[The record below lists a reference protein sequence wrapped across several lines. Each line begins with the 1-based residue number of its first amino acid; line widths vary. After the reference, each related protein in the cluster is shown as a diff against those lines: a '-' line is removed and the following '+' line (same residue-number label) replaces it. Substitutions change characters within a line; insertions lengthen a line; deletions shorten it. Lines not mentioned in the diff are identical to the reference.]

1 MGVKND
7 ITIIRLILGHWAGK
21 LSEPEKKELDNWLA
35 QSEKHR
41 IYFQKWCDDER
52 QNELLSKIGCYDPGE
67 GWQQVVR
74 KRNMRR
80 NRRWWLVAA
89 ASVAILFGGLAVY
102 RYSKIPV
109 SLPLASE
116 ETSIY
121 PGKRM
126 ARLITPSGETVLLDT
141 LRQTDTQQMKLH
153 NDQGR
158 VVIQAAC
165 GDANGDQPV
174 YHCLEVPRGGEFSF
188 LLPDSTTVF
197 LNAES
202 RLRFPDRFVPGSER
216 IVYLSGEAY
225 FDVKRDPR
233 SPFLVCL
240 EHSAVKV
247 TGTSFN
253 VKAYP
258 DDTNEA
264 TTLISGTVSMG
275 IGTTEQWIV
284 LKPGEQGYYD
294 ATRKTLL
301 QQTVDVNYYTA
312 WKDGVFAFYRQPLE
326 EVMKTL
332 GCWYLF
338 DTHYQNEALKS
349 ILYTGKINRH
359 ASIRE
364 CFLHTFELTGRTYI
378 RHKRK
383 RRLLSGE
390 NKKSNRFFLH
400 KNRLQTCINNLQ
412 IVLTQQ
418 IYEKKQSV
426 VAGLEK
432 IPVACNKVSRR

>member
-275 IGTTEQWIV
+275 IGTAEQWIV

-364 CFLHTFELTGRTYI
+364 VLHTFELMDELTFDIKGKEVIVR
-378 RHKRK
+378 RK
-383 RRLLSGE
+383 
-390 NKKSNRFFLH
+390 
-400 KNRLQTCINNLQ
+400 
-412 IVLTQQ
+412 
-418 IYEKKQSV
+418 
-426 VAGLEK
+426 
-432 IPVACNKVSRR
+432 

>member
-41 IYFQKWCDDER
+41 VYFQKWCNDER
-52 QNELLSKIGCYDPGE
+52 QNELLSKIGCYAPGE

-126 ARLITPSGETVLLDT
+126 ARLITPSGEAVLLDT
-141 LRQTDTQQMKLH
+141 LRQTDTPQMKLH

-364 CFLHTFELTGRTYI
+364 VLHTFELMDELTFDIKGKEVIVR
-378 RHKRK
+378 RK
-383 RRLLSGE
+383 
-390 NKKSNRFFLH
+390 
-400 KNRLQTCINNLQ
+400 
-412 IVLTQQ
+412 
-418 IYEKKQSV
+418 
-426 VAGLEK
+426 
-432 IPVACNKVSRR
+432 

>member
-312 WKDGVFAFYRQPLE
+312 WKDGVFAFYRPPLE
-326 EVMKTL
+326 AVMKTL

-364 CFLHTFELTGRTYI
+364 VLHTFELMDELTFDIKGKEVIVR
-378 RHKRK
+378 RK
-383 RRLLSGE
+383 
-390 NKKSNRFFLH
+390 
-400 KNRLQTCINNLQ
+400 
-412 IVLTQQ
+412 
-418 IYEKKQSV
+418 
-426 VAGLEK
+426 
-432 IPVACNKVSRR
+432 

>member
-52 QNELLSKIGCYDPGE
+52 QNELLSKIRCYDPGE

-349 ILYTGKINRH
+349 ILYMGKINRH
-359 ASIRE
+359 ASIWE
-364 CFLHTFELTGRTYI
+364 VLHTFELMDELTFDIKGKEVIVR
-378 RHKRK
+378 RK
-383 RRLLSGE
+383 
-390 NKKSNRFFLH
+390 
-400 KNRLQTCINNLQ
+400 
-412 IVLTQQ
+412 
-418 IYEKKQSV
+418 
-426 VAGLEK
+426 
-432 IPVACNKVSRR
+432 

>member
-126 ARLITPSGETVLLDT
+126 ARLITPSGEAVLLDT
-141 LRQTDTQQMKLH
+141 LRQTEIQQMKLH
-153 NDQGR
+153 NDEGR

-174 YHCLEVPRGGEFSF
+174 YHSLEVPRGGEFSF

-197 LNAES
+197 LNAGS

-253 VKAYP
+253 VKAYS
-258 DDTNEA
+258 DDTNET

-294 ATRKTLL
+294 VTRKTLS
-301 QQTVDVNYYTA
+301 QQTVDVSYYTA

-364 CFLHTFELTGRTYI
+364 VLHTFELMDELTFDIKGKEVIVR
-378 RHKRK
+378 RK
-383 RRLLSGE
+383 
-390 NKKSNRFFLH
+390 
-400 KNRLQTCINNLQ
+400 
-412 IVLTQQ
+412 
-418 IYEKKQSV
+418 
-426 VAGLEK
+426 
-432 IPVACNKVSRR
+432 

>member
-7 ITIIRLILGHWAGK
+7 TTIIRLILGHWAGK

-141 LRQTDTQQMKLH
+141 LRQTEIQQMKLH

-332 GCWYLF
+332 GRWYLF

-364 CFLHTFELTGRTYI
+364 VLHTFELMDELTFDIKGKEVIVR
-378 RHKRK
+378 RK
-383 RRLLSGE
+383 
-390 NKKSNRFFLH
+390 
-400 KNRLQTCINNLQ
+400 
-412 IVLTQQ
+412 
-418 IYEKKQSV
+418 
-426 VAGLEK
+426 
-432 IPVACNKVSRR
+432 

>member
-41 IYFQKWCDDER
+41 IYFQKGCDDER

-294 ATRKTLL
+294 ATRETLL

-364 CFLHTFELTGRTYI
+364 VLHTFELMDELTFDIKGKEVIVR
-378 RHKRK
+378 RK
-383 RRLLSGE
+383 
-390 NKKSNRFFLH
+390 
-400 KNRLQTCINNLQ
+400 
-412 IVLTQQ
+412 
-418 IYEKKQSV
+418 
-426 VAGLEK
+426 
-432 IPVACNKVSRR
+432 

>member
-141 LRQTDTQQMKLH
+141 LRQTDTRQVKLH

-364 CFLHTFELTGRTYI
+364 VLHTFELMDELTFDIKGKEVIVR
-378 RHKRK
+378 RK
-383 RRLLSGE
+383 
-390 NKKSNRFFLH
+390 
-400 KNRLQTCINNLQ
+400 
-412 IVLTQQ
+412 
-418 IYEKKQSV
+418 
-426 VAGLEK
+426 
-432 IPVACNKVSRR
+432 

>member
-67 GWQQVVR
+67 GCQQVVR

-116 ETSIY
+116 ETSLY

-126 ARLITPSGETVLLDT
+126 ARLITPSGEAVLLDT
-141 LRQTDTQQMKLH
+141 LRQTEIQQMKLH

-225 FDVKRDPR
+225 FAVKRDPR

-364 CFLHTFELTGRTYI
+364 VLHTFELMDELTFDIKGKEVIVR
-378 RHKRK
+378 RK
-383 RRLLSGE
+383 
-390 NKKSNRFFLH
+390 
-400 KNRLQTCINNLQ
+400 
-412 IVLTQQ
+412 
-418 IYEKKQSV
+418 
-426 VAGLEK
+426 
-432 IPVACNKVSRR
+432 

>member
-126 ARLITPSGETVLLDT
+126 ARLITPSGEAVLLDT

-294 ATRKTLL
+294 ATRKTLS

-364 CFLHTFELTGRTYI
+364 VLHTFELMDELTFDIKGKEVIVR
-378 RHKRK
+378 RK
-383 RRLLSGE
+383 
-390 NKKSNRFFLH
+390 
-400 KNRLQTCINNLQ
+400 
-412 IVLTQQ
+412 
-418 IYEKKQSV
+418 
-426 VAGLEK
+426 
-432 IPVACNKVSRR
+432 

>member
-197 LNAES
+197 LNADS
-202 RLRFPDRFVPGSER
+202 RLRFHDRFDPGRER
-216 IVYLSGEAY
+216 LVYLSGEAY

-364 CFLHTFELTGRTYI
+364 VLHTFELMDELTFDIKGKEVIVR
-378 RHKRK
+378 RK
-383 RRLLSGE
+383 
-390 NKKSNRFFLH
+390 
-400 KNRLQTCINNLQ
+400 
-412 IVLTQQ
+412 
-418 IYEKKQSV
+418 
-426 VAGLEK
+426 
-432 IPVACNKVSRR
+432 

>member
-35 QSEKHR
+35 QSEQHR
-41 IYFQKWCDDER
+41 VYFQKWCNDER

-126 ARLITPSGETVLLDT
+126 ARLITPSGEAVLLDT

-294 ATRKTLL
+294 ATRKTLS

-364 CFLHTFELTGRTYI
+364 VLHTFELMDELTFDIKGKEVIVR
-378 RHKRK
+378 RK
-383 RRLLSGE
+383 
-390 NKKSNRFFLH
+390 
-400 KNRLQTCINNLQ
+400 
-412 IVLTQQ
+412 
-418 IYEKKQSV
+418 
-426 VAGLEK
+426 
-432 IPVACNKVSRR
+432 

>member
-1 MGVKND
+1 MRD
-7 ITIIRLILGHWAGK
+7 
-21 LSEPEKKELDNWLA
+21 
-35 QSEKHR
+35 
-41 IYFQKWCDDER
+41 
-52 QNELLSKIGCYDPGE
+52 
-67 GWQQVVR
+67 GWSF
-74 KRNMRR
+74 K
-80 NRRWWLVAA
+80 
-89 ASVAILFGGLAVY
+89 
-102 RYSKIPV
+102 
-109 SLPLASE
+109 PLAGMQT
-116 ETSIY
+116 ETN
-121 PGKRM
+121 
-126 ARLITPSGETVLLDT
+126 L
-141 LRQTDTQQMKLH
+141 
-153 NDQGR
+153 
-158 VVIQAAC
+158 
-165 GDANGDQPV
+165 
-174 YHCLEVPRGGEFSF
+174 YHSLEVPRGGEFSF

-197 LNAES
+197 LNAGS

-253 VKAYP
+253 VKAYS
-258 DDTNEA
+258 DDTNET

-294 ATRKTLL
+294 ATLKTLS

-332 GCWYLF
+332 GRWYLF

-364 CFLHTFELTGRTYI
+364 VLHTFELMDELIFDIKGKEVIVR
-378 RHKRK
+378 RK
-383 RRLLSGE
+383 
-390 NKKSNRFFLH
+390 
-400 KNRLQTCINNLQ
+400 
-412 IVLTQQ
+412 
-418 IYEKKQSV
+418 
-426 VAGLEK
+426 
-432 IPVACNKVSRR
+432 

>member
-52 QNELLSKIGCYDPGE
+52 QNELLSKIRCYDPGE

-284 LKPGEQGYYD
+284 LKPSEQGYYD

-349 ILYTGKINRH
+349 ILYMGKINRH

-364 CFLHTFELTGRTYI
+364 VLHTFELMDELTFDIKGKEVIVR
-378 RHKRK
+378 RK
-383 RRLLSGE
+383 
-390 NKKSNRFFLH
+390 
-400 KNRLQTCINNLQ
+400 
-412 IVLTQQ
+412 
-418 IYEKKQSV
+418 
-426 VAGLEK
+426 
-432 IPVACNKVSRR
+432 

>member
-80 NRRWWLVAA
+80 NRRWWLGAA
-89 ASVAILFGGLAVY
+89 ASVPILFGGLAVY

-364 CFLHTFELTGRTYI
+364 VLHTFELMDELTFDIKGKEVIVR
-378 RHKRK
+378 RK
-383 RRLLSGE
+383 
-390 NKKSNRFFLH
+390 
-400 KNRLQTCINNLQ
+400 
-412 IVLTQQ
+412 
-418 IYEKKQSV
+418 
-426 VAGLEK
+426 
-432 IPVACNKVSRR
+432 

>member
-7 ITIIRLILGHWAGK
+7 ITIIRLILGHWAEK

-364 CFLHTFELTGRTYI
+364 VLHTFELMDELTFDIKGKEVIVR
-378 RHKRK
+378 RK
-383 RRLLSGE
+383 
-390 NKKSNRFFLH
+390 
-400 KNRLQTCINNLQ
+400 
-412 IVLTQQ
+412 
-418 IYEKKQSV
+418 
-426 VAGLEK
+426 
-432 IPVACNKVSRR
+432 

>member
-7 ITIIRLILGHWAGK
+7 TTIIRLILGHWAGK

-364 CFLHTFELTGRTYI
+364 VLHTFELMDELTFDIKGKEVIVR
-378 RHKRK
+378 RK
-383 RRLLSGE
+383 
-390 NKKSNRFFLH
+390 
-400 KNRLQTCINNLQ
+400 
-412 IVLTQQ
+412 
-418 IYEKKQSV
+418 
-426 VAGLEK
+426 
-432 IPVACNKVSRR
+432 

>member
-52 QNELLSKIGCYDPGE
+52 QNELLSKIGCYAPGE

-294 ATRKTLL
+294 ATRETLL

-364 CFLHTFELTGRTYI
+364 VLHTFELMDELTFDIKGKEVIVR
-378 RHKRK
+378 RK
-383 RRLLSGE
+383 
-390 NKKSNRFFLH
+390 
-400 KNRLQTCINNLQ
+400 
-412 IVLTQQ
+412 
-418 IYEKKQSV
+418 
-426 VAGLEK
+426 
-432 IPVACNKVSRR
+432 

>member
-41 IYFQKWCDDER
+41 IYFQKWCDEER

-364 CFLHTFELTGRTYI
+364 VLHTFELMDELTFDIKGKEVIVR
-378 RHKRK
+378 RK
-383 RRLLSGE
+383 
-390 NKKSNRFFLH
+390 
-400 KNRLQTCINNLQ
+400 
-412 IVLTQQ
+412 
-418 IYEKKQSV
+418 
-426 VAGLEK
+426 
-432 IPVACNKVSRR
+432 

>member
-7 ITIIRLILGHWAGK
+7 TTIIRLILGHWAGK
-21 LSEPEKKELDNWLA
+21 LSEPEKKELDNWLE

-41 IYFQKWCDDER
+41 VYFQKWCNDER
-52 QNELLSKIGCYDPGE
+52 QDELLSKIGCYDPGE

-126 ARLITPSGETVLLDT
+126 ARLITPSGEAVLLDT
-141 LRQTDTQQMKLH
+141 LRQTEIQQMKLH

-332 GCWYLF
+332 GRWYLF

-364 CFLHTFELTGRTYI
+364 VLHTFELMDELTFDIKGKEVIVR
-378 RHKRK
+378 RK
-383 RRLLSGE
+383 
-390 NKKSNRFFLH
+390 
-400 KNRLQTCINNLQ
+400 
-412 IVLTQQ
+412 
-418 IYEKKQSV
+418 
-426 VAGLEK
+426 
-432 IPVACNKVSRR
+432 

>member
-52 QNELLSKIGCYDPGE
+52 QNELLSKIGCYAPGE

-174 YHCLEVPRGGEFSF
+174 YHCLEVPRSGEFSF

-364 CFLHTFELTGRTYI
+364 VLHTFELMDELTFDIKGKEVIVR
-378 RHKRK
+378 RK
-383 RRLLSGE
+383 
-390 NKKSNRFFLH
+390 
-400 KNRLQTCINNLQ
+400 
-412 IVLTQQ
+412 
-418 IYEKKQSV
+418 
-426 VAGLEK
+426 
-432 IPVACNKVSRR
+432 

>member
-35 QSEKHR
+35 QSERHR
-41 IYFQKWCDDER
+41 IYFQKGCDDER

-294 ATRKTLL
+294 ATRETLL

-364 CFLHTFELTGRTYI
+364 VLHTFELMDELTFDIKGKEVIVR
-378 RHKRK
+378 RK
-383 RRLLSGE
+383 
-390 NKKSNRFFLH
+390 
-400 KNRLQTCINNLQ
+400 
-412 IVLTQQ
+412 
-418 IYEKKQSV
+418 
-426 VAGLEK
+426 
-432 IPVACNKVSRR
+432 

>member
-35 QSEKHR
+35 QAEKHR

-364 CFLHTFELTGRTYI
+364 VLHTFELMDELTFDIKGKEVIVR
-378 RHKRK
+378 RK
-383 RRLLSGE
+383 
-390 NKKSNRFFLH
+390 
-400 KNRLQTCINNLQ
+400 
-412 IVLTQQ
+412 
-418 IYEKKQSV
+418 
-426 VAGLEK
+426 
-432 IPVACNKVSRR
+432 

>member
-294 ATRKTLL
+294 ATRKTLV
-301 QQTVDVNYYTA
+301 QQTVDVTYYTA

-364 CFLHTFELTGRTYI
+364 VLHTFELMDELTFDIKGKEVIVR
-378 RHKRK
+378 RK
-383 RRLLSGE
+383 
-390 NKKSNRFFLH
+390 
-400 KNRLQTCINNLQ
+400 
-412 IVLTQQ
+412 
-418 IYEKKQSV
+418 
-426 VAGLEK
+426 
-432 IPVACNKVSRR
+432 

>member
-7 ITIIRLILGHWAGK
+7 TTIIRLILGHWAGK

-312 WKDGVFAFYRQPLE
+312 WKDGLFSFYRKPLE
-326 EVMKTL
+326 EVMNTL

-349 ILYTGKINRH
+349 ILYTGKIYRH

-364 CFLHTFELTGRTYI
+364 VLHTFELMDELTFDIKGKEVIVR
-378 RHKRK
+378 RK
-383 RRLLSGE
+383 
-390 NKKSNRFFLH
+390 
-400 KNRLQTCINNLQ
+400 
-412 IVLTQQ
+412 
-418 IYEKKQSV
+418 
-426 VAGLEK
+426 
-432 IPVACNKVSRR
+432 

>member
-41 IYFQKWCDDER
+41 VYFQKWCNDER
-52 QNELLSKIGCYDPGE
+52 QNELLSKIGCYAPGE

-126 ARLITPSGETVLLDT
+126 ARLITPSGEAVLLDT

-174 YHCLEVPRGGEFSF
+174 YPCLEVPRGGEFSF

-294 ATRKTLL
+294 ATRKTLS

-364 CFLHTFELTGRTYI
+364 VLHTFELMDELTFDIKGKEVIVR
-378 RHKRK
+378 RK
-383 RRLLSGE
+383 
-390 NKKSNRFFLH
+390 
-400 KNRLQTCINNLQ
+400 
-412 IVLTQQ
+412 
-418 IYEKKQSV
+418 
-426 VAGLEK
+426 
-432 IPVACNKVSRR
+432 

>member
-7 ITIIRLILGHWAGK
+7 TTIIRLILGHWAGK

-294 ATRKTLL
+294 VTRKTLS
-301 QQTVDVNYYTA
+301 QQTVDVSYYTA

-332 GCWYLF
+332 GRWYLF

-364 CFLHTFELTGRTYI
+364 VLHTFELMDELTFDIKGKEVIVR
-378 RHKRK
+378 RK
-383 RRLLSGE
+383 
-390 NKKSNRFFLH
+390 
-400 KNRLQTCINNLQ
+400 
-412 IVLTQQ
+412 
-418 IYEKKQSV
+418 
-426 VAGLEK
+426 
-432 IPVACNKVSRR
+432 

>member
-52 QNELLSKIGCYDPGE
+52 QNELLSKIRCYDPGE

-294 ATRKTLL
+294 ATRKTLS

-349 ILYTGKINRH
+349 ILYMGKINRH

-364 CFLHTFELTGRTYI
+364 VLHTFELMDELTFDIKGKEVIVR
-378 RHKRK
+378 RK
-383 RRLLSGE
+383 
-390 NKKSNRFFLH
+390 
-400 KNRLQTCINNLQ
+400 
-412 IVLTQQ
+412 
-418 IYEKKQSV
+418 
-426 VAGLEK
+426 
-432 IPVACNKVSRR
+432 

>member
-7 ITIIRLILGHWAGK
+7 TTIIRLILGHWAGK

-126 ARLITPSGETVLLDT
+126 ARLITPSGEAVLLDT
-141 LRQTDTQQMKLH
+141 LRQTEIQQMKLH

-225 FDVKRDPR
+225 FDVKRNPR

-284 LKPGEQGYYD
+284 LKPGEQGDYD

-332 GCWYLF
+332 GRWYLF

-364 CFLHTFELTGRTYI
+364 VLHTFELMDELTFDIKGKEVIVR
-378 RHKRK
+378 RK
-383 RRLLSGE
+383 
-390 NKKSNRFFLH
+390 
-400 KNRLQTCINNLQ
+400 
-412 IVLTQQ
+412 
-418 IYEKKQSV
+418 
-426 VAGLEK
+426 
-432 IPVACNKVSRR
+432 

>member
-126 ARLITPSGETVLLDT
+126 ARLITPSGETVLS
-141 LRQTDTQQMKLH
+141 DTQQMKLH

-364 CFLHTFELTGRTYI
+364 VLHTFELMDELTFDIKGKEVIVR
-378 RHKRK
+378 RK
-383 RRLLSGE
+383 
-390 NKKSNRFFLH
+390 
-400 KNRLQTCINNLQ
+400 
-412 IVLTQQ
+412 
-418 IYEKKQSV
+418 
-426 VAGLEK
+426 
-432 IPVACNKVSRR
+432 

>member
-116 ETSIY
+116 ETSLY

-364 CFLHTFELTGRTYI
+364 VLHTFELMDELTFDIKGKEVIVR
-378 RHKRK
+378 RK
-383 RRLLSGE
+383 
-390 NKKSNRFFLH
+390 
-400 KNRLQTCINNLQ
+400 
-412 IVLTQQ
+412 
-418 IYEKKQSV
+418 
-426 VAGLEK
+426 
-432 IPVACNKVSRR
+432 

>member
-312 WKDGVFAFYRQPLE
+312 WKDGMFRFRDVRLE
-326 EVMKTL
+326 EIMRVVER
-332 GCWYLF
+332 WYDMTVVYEDESAKDLHF
-338 DTHYQNEALKS
+338 GFNMSRLETIEPLLNIFELN
-349 ILYTGKINRH
+349 GKIKITKEGKVLKIKR
-359 ASIRE
+359 
-364 CFLHTFELTGRTYI
+364 GR
-378 RHKRK
+378 
-383 RRLLSGE
+383 
-390 NKKSNRFFLH
+390 
-400 KNRLQTCINNLQ
+400 
-412 IVLTQQ
+412 
-418 IYEKKQSV
+418 
-426 VAGLEK
+426 
-432 IPVACNKVSRR
+432 

>member
-349 ILYTGKINRH
+349 ILYTGKIYRH

-364 CFLHTFELTGRTYI
+364 VLHTFELMDELTFDIKGKEVIVR
-378 RHKRK
+378 RK
-383 RRLLSGE
+383 
-390 NKKSNRFFLH
+390 
-400 KNRLQTCINNLQ
+400 
-412 IVLTQQ
+412 
-418 IYEKKQSV
+418 
-426 VAGLEK
+426 
-432 IPVACNKVSRR
+432 

>member
-294 ATRKTLL
+294 ATRETLL

-349 ILYTGKINRH
+349 ILYMGKINRH

-364 CFLHTFELTGRTYI
+364 VLHTFELMDELTFDIKGKEVIVR
-378 RHKRK
+378 RK
-383 RRLLSGE
+383 
-390 NKKSNRFFLH
+390 
-400 KNRLQTCINNLQ
+400 
-412 IVLTQQ
+412 
-418 IYEKKQSV
+418 
-426 VAGLEK
+426 
-432 IPVACNKVSRR
+432 

>member
-126 ARLITPSGETVLLDT
+126 ARLITPSGEAVLLDT
-141 LRQTDTQQMKLH
+141 LRQTEIQQMKLH
-153 NDQGR
+153 NDEGR

-174 YHCLEVPRGGEFSF
+174 YHSLEVPRGGEFSF

-197 LNAES
+197 LNAGS

-294 ATRKTLL
+294 ATRKTLS

-332 GCWYLF
+332 GRWYLF

-364 CFLHTFELTGRTYI
+364 VLHTFELMDELTFDIKGKEVIVR
-378 RHKRK
+378 RK
-383 RRLLSGE
+383 
-390 NKKSNRFFLH
+390 
-400 KNRLQTCINNLQ
+400 
-412 IVLTQQ
+412 
-418 IYEKKQSV
+418 
-426 VAGLEK
+426 
-432 IPVACNKVSRR
+432 

>member
-364 CFLHTFELTGRTYI
+364 VLHTFELMDELTFAIKGKEVSVR
-378 RHKRK
+378 RK
-383 RRLLSGE
+383 
-390 NKKSNRFFLH
+390 
-400 KNRLQTCINNLQ
+400 
-412 IVLTQQ
+412 
-418 IYEKKQSV
+418 
-426 VAGLEK
+426 
-432 IPVACNKVSRR
+432 

>member
-109 SLPLASE
+109 SLTLASE

-364 CFLHTFELTGRTYI
+364 VLHTFELMDELTFDIKGKEVIVR
-378 RHKRK
+378 RK
-383 RRLLSGE
+383 
-390 NKKSNRFFLH
+390 
-400 KNRLQTCINNLQ
+400 
-412 IVLTQQ
+412 
-418 IYEKKQSV
+418 
-426 VAGLEK
+426 
-432 IPVACNKVSRR
+432 

>member
-21 LSEPEKKELDNWLA
+21 LSEPEKNELDNWLA

-364 CFLHTFELTGRTYI
+364 VLHTFELMDELTFDIKGKEVIVR
-378 RHKRK
+378 RK
-383 RRLLSGE
+383 
-390 NKKSNRFFLH
+390 
-400 KNRLQTCINNLQ
+400 
-412 IVLTQQ
+412 
-418 IYEKKQSV
+418 
-426 VAGLEK
+426 
-432 IPVACNKVSRR
+432 

>member
-21 LSEPEKKELDNWLA
+21 LSEPEKKELDNW
-35 QSEKHR
+35 

-364 CFLHTFELTGRTYI
+364 VLHTFELMDELTFDIKGKEVIVR
-378 RHKRK
+378 RK
-383 RRLLSGE
+383 
-390 NKKSNRFFLH
+390 
-400 KNRLQTCINNLQ
+400 
-412 IVLTQQ
+412 
-418 IYEKKQSV
+418 
-426 VAGLEK
+426 
-432 IPVACNKVSRR
+432 